1 MGRNYRPATVAPEG
15 GKLLSE
21 LSVERLEFVCD
32 TCARHGSYRRA
43 TLLAEFGDIAVV
55 GLPLLVAERR
65 KCVRAV
71 FPPWPSA
78 TDARERRCG
87 ARFAEPVP

>member
-1 MGRNYRPATVAPEG
+1 MGRNYRPSTVAAEG
-15 GKLLSE
+15 GPLLSE
-21 LSVERLEFVCD
+21 ASTERLAFACD
-32 TCARHGSYRRA
+32 TCGRRGVYRRT
-43 TLLAEFGDIAVV
+43 TLLEDFGDVPIV

-78 TDARERRCG
+78 EDAKERQCG
-87 ARFAEPVP
+87 ARFAEPAT